1 MKLSNVFHTPPRPRY
16 PSRTILGF
24 YHVALTSHRNWL
36 IIGERALSCLFF
48 ALQRPKNPR
57 GHFSIR
63 SSVVNV
69 DITVTGILLTFYSVN
84 LCQGVSSR
92 PLPPVSR
99 TVESIT
105 LSFEIKFTASPLTR
119 WFAQM
124 DHTLKGLN
132 SDIII
137 YICIRASS
145 VLSLRGWLAAAL
157 HSFIDVPNL
166 RGLLHWHDVSVVSGE
181 VIIH

>member
-16 PSRTILGF
+16 PSRTIYFILGF

-124 DHTLKGLN
+124 DGSHPERPELWYYYLYLHTRIFCSKP
-132 SDIII
+132 S
-137 YICIRASS
+137 
-145 VLSLRGWLAAAL
+145 WLAGGCSPL
-157 HSFIDVPNL
+157 
-166 RGLLHWHDVSVVSGE
+166 
-181 VIIH
+181 IHRCA